1 MYKHIFIY
9 GVPGTGKTTIAK
21 KLAERLNYTYIE
33 LDNVRKKAQFNVP
46 KQEDPFLYEW
56 TTEAWK
62 QFGKLNE
69 NTAIEGFQAVRNSL
83 NKYVL
88 NELSEQKGSYI
99 AEAVFINPTLFSSKD
114 SIGNLVIVP
123 DEKQHY
129 SQFFVDRPRSVEED
143 KQFRAAR
150 YIQDYLIKESQ
161 NEHISTTVNKSN
173 INQAIKLLIKEI
185 EQLYRRR

>member
-1 MYKHIFIY
+1 MLMPKSILIY
-9 GVPGTGKTTIAK
+9 GVPGSGKTTITK
-21 KLAERLNYTYIE
+21 KLAERLNYTCIE
-33 LDNVRKKAQFNVP
+33 LDNVRKKAQLLVS

-62 QFGKLNE
+62 QFGKLDE
-69 NTAIEGFQAVRNSL
+69 NTAIEGFLAVRNSL

-99 AEAVFINPTLFSSKD
+99 AEAVFINPTLFSAKD
-114 SIGNLVIVP
+114 SMGILIIVP

-129 SQFFVDRPRSVEED
+129 SQFFVGRPRSVEED
-143 KQFRAAR
+143 TQFRAAR

-161 NEHISTTVNKSN
+161 NKHISTMVNKSN

-185 EQLYRRR
+185 E